1 MWILRNGVNIRVDL
15 DVDPSW
21 NNNDIW
27 TARNLY
33 ARFKI
38 MGYSNEDCASYSKAS
53 VWKQKWKGT
62 IYSNEVEKTLSNI
75 SLNTVSNIPI
85 SS

>member
-21 NNNDIW
+21 NSNDIW

-33 ARFKI
+33 ARFKT
-38 MGYSNEDCASYSKAS
+38 MGYPNEDCSSYSKAS

-62 IYSNEVEKTLSNI
+62 QYSNEIERTLSNI
-75 SLNTVSNIPI
+75 SLSAVSHNSI